1 MANNLIIQQFPESY
15 IALNRELSYH
25 PQLVEFLQK
34 HPANEFELRMAEI
47 CAYCSIALDGQ
58 YTPKDLERLADILLK
73 RLVAK
78 RERRPDITIV
88 QELPPELDAKH

>member
-1 MANNLIIQQFPESY
+1 MSAPKLIIQQFPESF
-15 IALNRELSYH
+15 IALNREIPYH

-58 YTPKDLERLADILLK
+58 YTPGDMERLADILVR

-78 RERRPDITIV
+78 RTRSPEITVV
-88 QELPPELDAKH
+88 QSLPPDLIQ